1 MLKKQHTGHG
11 DTITPWRVSSNQE
24 DNYKSNVP
32 INATLIGAAATAGA
46 TIVVILRS
54 LFGGSIYILRFI
66 YIGWLVNSVIQI
78 PLVLAFTIKHHKKAS
93 RINPVVPRTLQF
105 HEDEQDCD
113 NISNEVKDS
122 IAEND
127 GQPIVTRVEVYDH
140 GGSID
145 KADEDSAK
153 ADEDFVTDDNFEIK
167 ELSDSNVKLTEIG
180 EASGQLPSQVCPM

>member
-11 DTITPWRVSSNQE
+11 DTIKPWRVSSNQE

-32 INATLIGAAATAGA
+32 INATLIGAAATAVA
-46 TIVVILRS
+46 TIVVIVRS

-105 HEDEQDCD
+105 HEDAQNCD

-140 GGSID
+140 GESID

-180 EASGQLPSQVCPM
+180 EASGQLPGQVCRM